1 MHIVLGGAHNGKR
14 AMVREHLA
22 RNGLTS
28 TWLSDSIEN
37 WYRQTDVLVIDSIPQ
52 ALFPMTREQRIN
64 WLETYILPT
73 SNVIWIIEDVSRG
86 IVPMEKHKRSYR
98 DESGRITQ
106 LLVEKATSVAQVW
119 YGLVEMRKGESLWE

>member
-14 AMVREHLA
+14 AMVRDYLG
-22 RNGLTS
+22 RNGLTYA
-28 TWLSDSIEN
+28 WLSDGIEN
-37 WYRQTDVLVIDSIPQ
+37 WDQKTDVLVIDSIPQ
-52 ALFPMTREQRIN
+52 VLFPMTREQRIN
-64 WLETYILPT
+64 WLENYILPT

>member
-1 MHIVLGGAHNGKR
+1 
-14 AMVREHLA
+14 MVRDYLG
-22 RNGLTS
+22 RNGLTYA
-28 TWLSDSIEN
+28 WLSDGIEN
-37 WYRQTDVLVIDSIPQ
+37 WDQKTDVLVIDSIPQ
-52 ALFPMTREQRIN
+52 VLFPMTREQRIN

-73 SNVIWIIEDVSRG
+73 SSVIWIIEDVSRG

>member
-14 AMVREHLA
+14 ALVRDYLA

-37 WYRQTDVLVIDSIPQ
+37 WDQKTDVLVINSIPQ
-52 ALFPMTREQRIN
+52 ALFPLTREERIQ
-64 WLETYILPT
+64 WLNHYIPKETR
-73 SNVIWIIEDVSRG
+73 VIWIIEDVSRG
-86 IVPMEKHKRSYR
+86 IVPMEKHQRIYR

-106 LLVEKATSVAQVW
+106 LLFEKATSVTQVW
-119 YGLVEMRKGESLWE
+119 YGLIEMRKGESPWE